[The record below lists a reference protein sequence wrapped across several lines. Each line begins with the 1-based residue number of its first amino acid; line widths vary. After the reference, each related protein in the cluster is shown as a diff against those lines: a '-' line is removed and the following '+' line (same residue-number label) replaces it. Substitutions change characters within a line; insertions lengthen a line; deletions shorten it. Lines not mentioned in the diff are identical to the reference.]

1 MVQPRRF
8 RALISAAAIV
18 GLAML
23 GLAGCAPATNTTN
36 TKTDAGNGNG
46 GGTSASSA
54 RLPTGTVGAAHFDD
68 GFLSVGTGEKVVDVY
83 FDPMCPICGAFE
95 AANGKQLAGLVDDGA
110 ITLQL
115 HTMTFLN
122 RASSGTDYS
131 TRASAALTCVAA
143 ADASSTLPYLAA
155 LYADQPAENSEGLT
169 DKQLIALA
177 NDAGAPDVTECV
189 GDGRYHLWVQRA
201 NDDALAGP
209 IEGADIHAVTGTPTV
224 LVNGVSYTGKVT
236 DAAAL
241 AAFITD
247 N

>member
-8 RALISAAAIV
+8 RTLISAAAIV

-23 GLAGCAPATNTTN
+23 GLAGCAPATNGTDTTN
-36 TKTDAGNGNG
+36 TDGG
-46 GGTSASSA
+46 GGTSESRAS
-54 RLPTGTVGAAHFDD
+54 RPTGTVGAAHFDD

-122 RASSGTDYS
+122 RASNGTDYS

-177 NDAGAPDVTECV
+177 NDAGAPDITECV
-189 GDGRYHLWVQRA
+189 SDGRYHSWVQQA

-209 IEGADIHAVTGTPTV
+209 IEGADIEAVTGTPTV
-224 LVNGVSYTGKVT
+224 LVNGASYTGKVT

-241 AAFITD
+241 AAFIRD